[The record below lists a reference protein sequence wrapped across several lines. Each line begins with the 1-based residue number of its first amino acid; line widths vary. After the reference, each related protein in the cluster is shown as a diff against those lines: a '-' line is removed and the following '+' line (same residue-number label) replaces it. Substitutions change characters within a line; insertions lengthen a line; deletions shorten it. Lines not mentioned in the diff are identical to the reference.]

1 MRFGWTPPKYFKYL
15 TINQMK
21 FAGRYALRVPK
32 PSDRADLEAQIAADV
47 RALTAESDQIG
58 RAFAVQ
64 NELGANDF
72 RALLH
77 IMVAESAGTPLTAGE
92 LRKLMGT
99 SGAAITY
106 LVERM
111 IASGHLRR
119 EADPADR
126 RKVILRN
133 DDKGLATGREFFS
146 PLAHL
151 NTQALADLPDADL
164 EAAHRVF
171 VALTGAMRAFRAEP
185 GPEAP

>member
-1 MRFGWTPPKYFKYL
+1 
-15 TINQMK
+15 
-21 FAGRYALRVPK
+21 VPK
-32 PSDRADLEAQIAADV
+32 PPNRADLETQISVDV

-64 NELGANDF
+64 NDLGANDF

-111 IASGHLRR
+111 ISSGHLRR

-146 PLAHL
+146 PLARL
-151 NTQALADLPDADL
+151 NTEALADLPDTDL

-171 VALTGAMRAFRAEP
+171 VALTGAMRAFQAEP
-185 GPEAP
+185 APDTP